1 MPFSLY
7 VDLGRDHHD
16 SYSVLSLLLLPSG
29 AQVLEDCCSQ
39 HACWASII
47 PPRTYCKAPYACCP
61 GPYFFFFFLFTTT
74 PLACHSIHVSRR
86 SFRRCTGTPRQPF
99 NVFGLSQVFHTPY
112 IGTRLGTRTAAQLDH
127 LSQSQPVVHYTEAD
141 FQQPHHGHKADR
153 PFLF

>member
-61 GPYFFFFFLFTTT
+61 GPYFF
-74 PLACHSIHVSRR
+74 
-86 SFRRCTGTPRQPF
+86 SFPF
-99 NVFGLSQVFHTPY
+99 
-112 IGTRLGTRTAAQLDH
+112 
-127 LSQSQPVVHYTEAD
+127 
-141 FQQPHHGHKADR
+141 HHDAISLTLNTCIPAVLPSMYRDA
-153 PFLF
+153 